1 MIQRDFENSNHMGDG
16 RLMNVMSKNSLPSRE
31 LISAGVIEDYEMVH
45 KFGRIAAA
53 TTSWQNV
60 SDLGGMV
67 PFTGVNLIT
76 PVLVGTNATDTQSI
90 EVHGIKL
97 FAGDWIPVKYT
108 VVLNG
113 ITDVALPGDIMS
125 VYRMKNVSDTTL
137 TGDVN
142 LIDRGDLDA
151 VYAKIINGVN
161 DYNQTQMAWMP
172 IPTNYIAIV
181 VNIGSAVADGKLV
194 QMAYRFKPFGEVAK
208 VKRTFDSVDQ
218 KQNEEITYVF
228 DEKGILDIVCKAAV
242 GGNTVSAYFDVIF
255 IKKDT
260 FVAKYG
266 ALGAYRTL

>member
-1 MIQRDFENSNHMGDG
+1 MIEREFENANHMGDG

-31 LISAGVIEDYEMVH
+31 LISAGVIEDYEMIH

-60 SDLGGMV
+60 SDLGGLI

-76 PVLVGTNATDTQSI
+76 PVLVSAAAGDTADI
-90 EVHGIKL
+90 DVYGVKL
-97 FAGDWIPVKYT
+97 LDGDWIPVKYT
-108 VVLNG
+108 VTLNG
-113 ITDVALPGDIMS
+113 VTDVALPGDIMS
-125 VYRMKNVSDTTL
+125 VYRMKNVSGASIA
-137 TGDVN
+137 GDVS

-151 VYAKIINGVN
+151 VYAKIIDGVN

-181 VNIGSAVADGKLV
+181 VNVGSAVADGKLV

-208 VKRTFDSVDQ
+208 IKRIFDSVDQ
-218 KQNEEITYVF
+218 KQQDEITYVF
-228 DEKGILDIVCKAAV
+228 DEKGILDVICKAAV

-260 FVAKYG
+260 FESKYG
-266 ALGAYRTL
+266 ALNTYKTL